1 MSSSLPLVLSII
13 PNPFDAV
20 TLPRDASEAGW
31 RIDEMI
37 QSTTLFVS
45 ILFVLM
51 VIWMLWSVFKHG
63 PEHKAMHDHGAD
75 FKSWRWTALVAALIF
90 AVVDGDLL
98 FHSTKF
104 MFGTYFDF
112 SGAEATPGVVRIELN
127 AHQWAWNARYPGPD
141 GKFNTADDIVV
152 LNELVVPQGAPVIFQ
167 ITSTDVIHGF
177 NVPNMRMKV
186 DAVPG
191 TVTRMWFQPKETG
204 VFEIICAQH
213 CGANHYKMRGT
224 VTVLPR
230 AEFDRWAQ
238 VTSVNAARAF
248 DAKDLEAH
256 WGWNWA
262 EHSRLE

>member
-1 MSSSLPLVLSII
+1 MSASVPLLLSLIA
-13 PNPFDAV
+13 NPFEAV
-20 TLPRDASEAGW
+20 ALPHDASEAGW
-31 RIDEMI
+31 QIDGMI

-45 ILFVLM
+45 ILFILM
-51 VIWMLWSVFKHG
+51 VIWMLWSVVRYG
-63 PEHKAMHDHGAD
+63 PQHKALHDHGAD
-75 FKSWRWTALVAALIF
+75 FKSWRWTAAVGALIF

-98 FHSTKF
+98 YHSTNF

-112 SGAEATPGVVRIELN
+112 ARAESAPGAVKIEIN
-127 AHQWAWNARYPGPD
+127 AHQWAWSARYPGPD

-167 ITSTDVIHGF
+167 VTSTDVIHGF

-186 DAVPG
+186 DAIPG
-191 TVTRMWFQPKETG
+191 TVTRMWFQPRETG
-204 VFEIICAQH
+204 VFEIVCAQH
-213 CGANHYKMRGT
+213 CGVNHYKMRGT

-230 AEFDRWAQ
+230 SEFDRWAQ
-238 VTSVNAARAF
+238 VTSVNSARGF